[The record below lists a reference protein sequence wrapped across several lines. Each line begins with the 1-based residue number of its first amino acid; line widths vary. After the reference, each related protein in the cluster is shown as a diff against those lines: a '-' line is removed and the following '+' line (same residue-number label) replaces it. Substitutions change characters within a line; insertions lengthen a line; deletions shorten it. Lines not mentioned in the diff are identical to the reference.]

1 MNILFCVDGS
11 EESKRALR
19 LAAPFFKK
27 RDFKITLFN
36 VLPEIRESYKH
47 YEKFIEE
54 EIKEVK
60 KVFKKEDEE
69 DHELEVINE
78 AEEILKEFGIKAKKK
93 HRHGDAVEGILQ
105 EIEEG
110 DYELVV
116 LGSHGYTG
124 IKKVLM
130 GSVSSKIMEKSPI
143 SVLIVKSKKEE

>member
-11 EESKRALR
+11 EESKKALR
-19 LAAPFFKK
+19 LSAPFLKK

-47 YEKFIEE
+47 YENFIDE
-54 EIKEVK
+54 EIKEVR
-60 KVFKKEDEE
+60 KVFKKGEE
-69 DHELEVINE
+69 DHETEAINE
-78 AEEILKEFGIKAKKK
+78 SVEILKEFGIRAKKR
-93 HRHGDAVEGILQ
+93 HRHGEAVDEILN

-110 DYELVV
+110 DYELVI

-124 IKKVLM
+124 LKKVLM

-143 SVLIVKSKKEE
+143 SVLIVKSRRED